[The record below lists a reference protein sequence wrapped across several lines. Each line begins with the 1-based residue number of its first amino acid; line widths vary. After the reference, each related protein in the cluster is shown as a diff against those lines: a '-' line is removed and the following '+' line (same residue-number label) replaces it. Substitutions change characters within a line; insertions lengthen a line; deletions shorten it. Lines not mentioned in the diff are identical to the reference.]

1 MSNLR
6 HVFLG
11 IIIALA
17 SVGLL
22 LGGFSL
28 SLAEGSSIASSNST
42 STSTSAPSPT
52 PTLTPTSSPIMQPFT
67 PSAFTNSSL
76 DSPTPSPTFNPTLTT
91 TLTPTLTTTLLFTST
106 LTLPPPLT
114 NCPQPVGW
122 LVHYVQSGET
132 LESIATRFRI
142 SSTELQNANC
152 LSTTELI
159 PGVVVFVPPVR
170 IQTPLPCGAPYSW
183 IVYYV
188 QPGDTLYHLG
198 LAYGITV
205 AELQRANCM
214 GTSTILHTGQTL
226 NVPPWAP
233 LAPLQTVPFE
243 VIPTCTLAGNP
254 VPCSCS
260 DTPTEL
266 PINAATQ
273 IPTATELP
281 TATLVPTTP

>member
-1 MSNLR
+1 M
-6 HVFLG
+6 FLG

-28 SLAEGSSIASSNST
+28 SFAEGSSIASSNST
-42 STSTSAPSPT
+42 STSAPTPTPT
-52 PTLTPTSSPIMQPFT
+52 PTLTPTYSPTMQPFT

-76 DSPTPSPTFNPTLTT
+76 DSPTPSPTFTPTLTT
-91 TLTPTLTTTLLFTST
+91 TLTTTLPSTSS
-106 LTLPPPLT
+106 LTLPPPPT

-122 LVHYVQSGET
+122 LVYYVQSGET
-132 LESIATRFRI
+132 LESIATRFRT

-159 PGVVVFVPPVR
+159 PGVVVLVPPVR

-183 IVYYV
+183 VVYYV

-214 GTSTILHTGQTL
+214 GTSTLLHTGQML
-226 NVPPWAP
+226 HVPPWAP
-233 LAPLQTVPFE
+233 LAPLQTVPNE
-243 VIPTCTLAGNP
+243 VLPTCTLTGTL
-254 VPCSCS
+254 VPCSCF
-260 DTPTEL
+260 DTSTEL
-266 PINAATQ
+266 PINTAAE
-273 IPTATELP
+273 IPSATEVP